1 VISPGRTY
9 GNDPVF
15 QRPACAAAA
24 PDRTGVVPGDFQA
37 RPAAIEVAGQI
48 FQPGGFPVAAFIPG
62 SARLYVS
69 RTGKLRIAG

>member
-1 VISPGRTY
+1 M
-9 GNDPVF
+9 
-15 QRPACAAAA
+15 
-24 PDRTGVVPGDFQA
+24 PGDFQA